1 MEIQSHKDENLRSN
15 KAPTVDPGEI
25 TQFINQR
32 ESERGSLSESNL
44 PQLRGPPIIIKPPS
58 DASNDQDAKSDAS
71 RIGYSYP
78 STINDRGNSERL
90 RDNQEDT
97 FRPLEAPEPQEG
109 IFAGTGSWLEVN
121 EKGDMA
127 KQLRDAMIDS
137 ADGKKFLP
145 LDKLDMIVTEK
156 AVHSVLS
163 HNHQDISAHRIC
175 QRHEIIENDRTQY
188 TSCQKIFAILVL
200 MGEVKLMSGFLEEGI
215 RDWDLPLKSWN
226 TRESTFLV
234 ARQNEENPGPL
245 YRLQTANEWSA
256 SQIDFFQSQQW
267 IVCAAF
273 FSRAEH
279 LGEKVHLYQLS
290 PHDVLPF
297 IKPGTDDRGNPAY
310 LNQGF
315 FSTVRRV
322 KIHPAHHNFPIHRD
336 NPGADFAVKEIIR
349 IWDENEKQ
357 GSAKDYRKSFDQEVQ
372 ALKRFCQRNERY
384 IVKLLATYEID
395 GKYYLLFPAADGNLM
410 NNWEE
415 NPEPTGIPA
424 LWLAKECLG
433 ISQGLHKIHKYT
445 YTPPGITTSSLGL
458 QHIPNHGIH
467 GDIKPQNILWFKRLP
482 GHLVD
487 DTYDKDSV
495 SQVTDS
501 SGLGFLQISDFGTVK
516 FHRYMSMRGNDIL
529 VRGNT
534 YRAPE
539 SDLPGSRGSPAI
551 DIWAYGCL
559 CLDLITWYVRGGQS
573 VCDDFPMARSADEP
587 KQLIEGFCGDDKFY
601 ITKDGLLTRRK
612 YHIVKPRVSEWIM
625 HLRREPRCSQF
636 VHDFLDFIE
645 TQMLIVD
652 PEERCECPMVVETLQ
667 QFLQRCME
675 NPEYYDTGRPHTW
688 MNPRSN
694 FMLLKAKVR
703 QFAQF
708 VDSHGQVVSLIFAV
722 VASAGLV
729 VSNRYLLF

>member
-1 MEIQSHKDENLRSN
+1 MEIQSHQNQNLRSDE
-15 KAPTVDPGEI
+15 AAIVDPSEI

-32 ESERGSLSESNL
+32 ESERSHLSKSTFTQPGEFTVIVN
-44 PQLRGPPIIIKPPS
+44 PPS
-58 DASNDQDAKSDAS
+58 DATNNHDAKSDAS
-71 RIGYSYP
+71 RVGHSYP
-78 STINDRGNSERL
+78 STIDDRGNSERL
-90 RDNQEDT
+90 RDNREVPFRYPELPESQEST
-97 FRPLEAPEPQEG
+97 V
-109 IFAGTGSWLEVN
+109 AGTGSWSEIN
-121 EKGDMA
+121 EQDDMA

-137 ADGKKFLP
+137 ADGKRFLP

-156 AVHSVLS
+156 AVHNELS
-163 HNHQDISAHRIC
+163 HNHEHISAQRIC
-175 QRHEIIENDRTQY
+175 RRQEIIENDRTQY
-188 TSCQKIFAILVL
+188 TSYQKIFAILVL
-200 MGEVKLMSGFLEEGI
+200 MGEVQLMSDFLDEGI

-234 ARQNEENPGPL
+234 ARHNEEDPGPL
-245 YRLQTANEWSA
+245 YRLQTANNWSA

-267 IVCAAF
+267 IICATF

-297 IKPGTDDRGNPAY
+297 IKPGTDDHGNPAY

-322 KIHPAHHNFPIHRD
+322 KIHPAHHNFPIHKD
-336 NPGADFAVKEIIR
+336 NPGADFAVKELIR
-349 IWDENEKQ
+349 VWDENEKQ
-357 GSAKDYRKSFDQEVQ
+357 SDPKDYRKSFDQEVQ

-384 IVKLLATYEID
+384 IVKLLATYEIN

-415 NPEPTGIPA
+415 NPEPKGIPA
-424 LWLAKECLG
+424 LWLAQECLG
-433 ISQGLHKIHKYT
+433 IAQALHKIHKYT
-445 YTPPGITTSSLGL
+445 YTPPGVGTSFLGS

-482 GHLVD
+482 GHLVG
-487 DTYDKDSV
+487 DTRNKDSI

-539 SDLPGSRGSPAI
+539 SDLPGNRGSPAI
-551 DIWAYGCL
+551 DIWAFGCL
-559 CLDLITWYVRGGQS
+559 YLDLITWYVRGGKS
-573 VCDDFPMARSADEP
+573 VCNDFPLARSADEP
-587 KQLIEGFCGDDKFY
+587 KQLIEGFAGDDKFY
-601 ITKDGLLTRRK
+601 IAKSELFTGRQL
-612 YHIVKPRVSEWIM
+612 HIVKPRVSEWIM

-636 VHDFLDFIE
+636 IHDFLDFVE
-645 TQMLIVD
+645 TQMLIID
-652 PEERCECPMVVETLQ
+652 PEERCKCPVVVDTLQ
-667 QFLQRCME
+667 KLLQRCID
-675 NPEYYDTGRPHTW
+675 NQEYYAIGIPHTW
-688 MNPRSN
+688 MNLRSN

-708 VDSHGQVVSLIFAV
+708 IDSRGQIVSLILAV
-722 VASAGLV
+722 VVLAGL
-729 VSNRYLLF
+729 SW